1 LSVSLD
7 IMGTLKIDAARA
19 LRLGT
24 AGLLALVLTLIVA
37 TPRAVAAEPPV
48 IAAAVSLRDAL
59 EQIALLFE
67 KNSGERVTFSFGAT
81 GNLLRQIEEGAP
93 FQLFLAADEASVAK
107 LAAGGKTEGETS
119 ILVRGRLA
127 LAAPKSS
134 PVAVDGKL
142 EGLKAALAAGKVKH
156 FAIANPELA
165 PYGRAAREVLQKADL
180 WADAEKFLVQ
190 GENIAQ
196 AAQYISSGAAE
207 AGLVAQSLTLAPEFA
222 NATTVAVVPEDW
234 YAPVNQGMAVIKG
247 AGPVAKSFAAFLKEP
262 KARAV
267 FEKFGFTVP

>member
-1 LSVSLD
+1 MSS
-7 IMGTLKIDAARA
+7 LKIDAARA
-19 LRLGT
+19 LRAGT
-24 AGLLALVLTLIVA
+24 FGLFALLVALTAIA
-37 TPRAVAAEPPV
+37 PQASSAEPPV
-48 IAAAVSLRDAL
+48 VAAAASLRDAL
-59 EQIALLFE
+59 EQIAPLFE
-67 KNSGERVTFSFGAT
+67 KKSGEKVTFSFGAT

-93 FQLFLAADEASVAK
+93 FQVFLAADEASVAK
-107 LAAGGKTEGETS
+107 LAAAGKTEGPTS

-127 LAAPKSS
+127 LAAPKAS

-142 EGLKAALAAGKVKH
+142 EGLKAALAEGKVHH

-165 PYGRAAREVLQKADL
+165 PYGRAAREALQKAGL
-180 WADAEKFLVQ
+180 WADVEKLLVQ
-190 GENIAQ
+190 GENIGQ

-222 NATTVAVVPEDW
+222 KATTVAVVPEDW
-234 YAPVNQGMAVIKG
+234 YAPVNQGMAVVKG

-262 KARAV
+262 EARAV